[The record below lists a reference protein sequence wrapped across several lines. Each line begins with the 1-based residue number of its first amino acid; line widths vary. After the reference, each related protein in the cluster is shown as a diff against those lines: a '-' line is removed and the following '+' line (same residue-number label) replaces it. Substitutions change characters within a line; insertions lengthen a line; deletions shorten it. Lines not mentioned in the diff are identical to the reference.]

1 MKNPPVLFF
10 SSFTAYGPA
19 RFADLQDSATIR
31 TAMTT
36 TLLHVGNAITPKGE
50 ISGAGILI
58 RDGGIEAI
66 GSRADL
72 TLPSGAQEVRAE
84 DCIAIPGFI
93 DVHIHGAGG
102 RDVMEGSADA
112 LGAVTAKLA
121 QFGTTSLLAT
131 TVTADA
137 DDTCRAVEGI
147 SSYIATQHET
157 NKPRA
162 EILGIHFEGPFLSKE
177 RRGVHPTEFLQ
188 LPSAEFLQRLIH
200 ASSGNARIITIAP
213 ELLGAM
219 PCIDAARS
227 LGMVVSIG
235 HTDATYE
242 QARAAVAHG
251 AHHATHV
258 YNAMR
263 PFTHRDPG
271 VIGAVLTTPEVTAE
285 LIADGIHVDEIAMKV
300 LLQAKGASGVV
311 LISDGLSAT
320 GMPDGKYMLGSMEVT
335 VSGGVCR
342 NAEGK
347 LAGSTLT
354 LDRALRNVV
363 KLGVPL
369 AGAVQMLTLNPA
381 TLLGIEFKKGALRT
395 GADADIVLLND
406 SLEIA
411 QVWARGDSVH

>member
-1 MKNPPVLFF
+1 
-10 SSFTAYGPA
+10 
-19 RFADLQDSATIR
+19 
-31 TAMTT
+31 MTT
-36 TLLHVGNAITPKGE
+36 TLLHAGKAITPKGE
-50 ISGAGILI
+50 IPDVGILI
-58 RDGGIEAI
+58 RDGEIETV
-66 GSRADL
+66 GPRSGME
-72 TLPSGAQEVRAE
+72 LPGGAQEVLAT
-84 DCIAIPGFI
+84 DYTAVPGFV

-102 RDVMEGSADA
+102 HDVMEADKTA
-112 LGAVTAKLA
+112 LSTITGRLA
-121 QFGTTSLLAT
+121 AFGTTSILAT
-131 TVTADA
+131 TVTASA
-137 DDTCRAVEGI
+137 DETCRAVEGI
-147 SSYIATQHET
+147 SKYISGQYQT
-157 NKPRA
+157 NEARA

-177 RRGVHPTEFLQ
+177 RRGVHPAEWLQ
-188 LPSAEFLQRLIH
+188 LPSAKLLQRFLE
-200 ASSGNARIITIAP
+200 ASSGNARILTIAP

-271 VIGAVLTTPEVTAE
+271 VIGAVLTTSEVTAE
-285 LIADGIHVDEIAMKV
+285 LIADCVHVDDVAMKV
-300 LLQAKGASGVV
+300 LLQAKGAGRVI
-311 LISDGLSAT
+311 LISDGISAT
-320 GMPDGKYMLGSMEVT
+320 GMPDGKYMLGGLEVT

-342 NAEGK
+342 NAEGR

-369 AGAVQMLTLNPA
+369 ADAVRMLTLNPA

-395 GADADIVLLND
+395 GADADIVLLNEG
-406 SLEIA
+406 LEIA
-411 QVWARGDSVH
+411 RVWARGTPAQ